1 MNDPRLKKMAQLL
14 MTHSLDLKKG
24 DLLVIRTTPLA
35 TPLVLELVREALR
48 AGAYPYLRVD
58 LEGAQEVFL
67 KEAPP
72 EVLDFLNP
80 VDSLEM
86 ERVDALLTVLAP
98 FNTKGLSGVEP
109 ARLARWQKTRGP
121 LMRRHMERDSTG
133 SVRWNVTA
141 YPTQAS
147 AQDAGMSLAD
157 FSDFVFA
164 AMHLEEENPSSF
176 WLGFQQ
182 RQERIVQRLAK
193 GREIRVLGRGTDFTV
208 RVDGRTWMNSH
219 GRKNMPD
226 GEVFTGPVESSARGH
241 ILFSF
246 PAIYQQR
253 EVEGVRLVF
262 EGGRCVKAEASKE
275 QDFLLQTLEIDD
287 GAKYLGEVAFG
298 NNFGIQRFTKDIL
311 FDEKIG
317 GTLHLALGAS
327 YPSTG
332 GRNVSA
338 IHWDMICD
346 LREESEIR
354 MDGEVIQRNAEWLF

>member
-1 MNDPRLKKMAQLL
+1 
-14 MTHSLDLKKG
+14 
-24 DLLVIRTTPLA
+24 
-35 TPLVLELVREALR
+35 
-48 AGAYPYLRVD
+48 
-58 LEGAQEVFL
+58 
-67 KEAPP
+67 
-72 EVLDFLNP
+72 
-80 VDSLEM
+80 
-86 ERVDALLTVLAP
+86 
-98 FNTKGLSGVEP
+98 
-109 ARLARWQKTRGP
+109 
-121 LMRRHMERDSTG
+121 
-133 SVRWNVTA
+133 
-141 YPTQAS
+141 
-147 AQDAGMSLAD
+147 
-157 FSDFVFA
+157 
-164 AMHLEEENPSSF
+164 
-176 WLGFQQ
+176 
-182 RQERIVQRLAK
+182 
-193 GREIRVLGRGTDFTV
+193 
-208 RVDGRTWMNSH
+208 MNSH

-226 GEVFTGPVESSARGH
+226 GEIFTGPVESSACGH

-262 EGGRCVKAEASKE
+262 EEGRCVKAEASKE
-275 QDFLLQTLEIDD
+275 QDFLLQTLAIDD

-354 MDGEVIQRNAEWLF
+354 LDGEVIQRNAKWLFS

>member
-14 MTHSLDLKKG
+14 TTHSLDLKKG

-48 AGAYPYLRVD
+48 AGAYPYLRVE

-72 EVLDFLNP
+72 EALDFLNP
-80 VDSLEM
+80 VDSLEI
-86 ERVDALLTVLAP
+86 ERVDAALTVLAP

-109 ARLARWQKTRGP
+109 GRQARWQKTRGP
-121 LMRRHMERDSTG
+121 LMRRHMERDGAG

-157 FSDFVFA
+157 YSDFVFS
-164 AMHLEEENPSSF
+164 AMHLEEENPNAF
-176 WLGFQQ
+176 WLDFQQ
-182 RQERIVQRLAK
+182 RQERIVQHLAK
-193 GREIRVLGRGTDFTV
+193 GREIRVLGRGTDLTL

-219 GRKNMPD
+219 GRRNMPD
-226 GEVFTGPVESSARGH
+226 GEVFTGPLESSARGH

-262 EGGRCVKAEASKE
+262 EEGHCVKAEASKE
-275 QDFLLQTLEIDD
+275 QDFLLQTLAIDD

-354 MDGEVIQRNAEWLF
+354 LDGEVIQRNAKWLF